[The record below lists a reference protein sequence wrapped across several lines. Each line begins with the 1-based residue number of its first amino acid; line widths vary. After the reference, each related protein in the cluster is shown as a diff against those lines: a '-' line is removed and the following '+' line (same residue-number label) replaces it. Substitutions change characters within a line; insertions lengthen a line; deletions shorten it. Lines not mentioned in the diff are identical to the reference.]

1 MFIVVCYKLCISE
14 WHSMYSCTC
23 LCEWY
28 SVYIVCVSDIVMYYY
43 IYHHPN
49 ANNIVVITSTCISM
63 YVMFDFVGNKIS
75 TEVGQGSPPKQT
87 REGTF
92 VV

>member
-1 MFIVVCYKLCISE
+1 M
-14 WHSMYSCTC
+14 
-23 LCEWY
+23 
-28 SVYIVCVSDIVMYYY
+28 YIVCVSDIVMYYY

-49 ANNIVVITSTCISM
+49 ANNIVVITSISM
-63 YVMFDFVGNKIS
+63 YAMFDFVGNKIS

-92 VV
+92 VS